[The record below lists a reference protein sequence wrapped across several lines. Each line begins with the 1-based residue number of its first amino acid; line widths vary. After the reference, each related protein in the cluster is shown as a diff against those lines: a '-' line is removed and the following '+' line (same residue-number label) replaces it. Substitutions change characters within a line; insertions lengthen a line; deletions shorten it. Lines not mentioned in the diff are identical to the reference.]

1 MSQDFEVFDLQ
12 RGVFTDEDSR
22 EIIKA
27 YKEFDKAYQVYQAE
41 KEIVKTILEQAIINR
56 EEELS

>member
-1 MSQDFEVFDLQ
+1 MFDLQ

-41 KEIVKTILEQAIINR
+41 KEIVKTILEQAIIKR